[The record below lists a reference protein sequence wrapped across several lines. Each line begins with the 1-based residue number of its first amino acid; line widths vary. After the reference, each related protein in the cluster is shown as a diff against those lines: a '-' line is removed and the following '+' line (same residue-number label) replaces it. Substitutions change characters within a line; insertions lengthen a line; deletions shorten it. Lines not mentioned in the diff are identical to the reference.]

1 MAYCVGD
8 LTSDAETETRG
19 KVTLVHNVVMRIDP
33 PYPFNDIRMP
43 QPAQPDRSSQE
54 CRWLTGEPSAML

>member
-1 MAYCVGD
+1 MAYRVGG

-19 KVTLVHNVVMRIDP
+19 KVTLVHDVVMRIDP
-33 PYPFNDIRMP
+33 PYPFNHIRMP

-54 CRWLTGEPSAML
+54 CR